1 VLFIKYRKC
10 FHILQESQKRY
21 FNPGGFCY
29 AFKDPERPGMPT
41 PTREQRD
48 ASGFYLGLLNCIRD
62 TCVTTEYN
70 EQVISNF
77 QMQSMLELS
86 ATAGDGT
93 KLKKL
98 NKKAKDNMLSVRV
111 RDLSGLEESLDN
123 YFAGEQVDGYKWE
136 RENGE
141 EERLPTLKRD
151 TIKTLPETLVFHL
164 QRFETDYMMD
174 PPQTKK
180 INSRFVIPQTLDMT
194 KYTLEGRTMDEDNKP
209 LPHPEEYYQFELHGI
224 TIHTGTA
231 NGGHY
236 YSYARERG
244 SYPANWMC
252 FNDEKVKKWS
262 VDNLERDCFGGETE
276 RNGRKYQNM
285 ANAFMVFYERKK
297 KIVSKDGKSGSS
309 REVSHNGANVTLDE
323 ESKSTMT
330 CTLVQFTLRLPMMHV
345 FHQLL

>member
-1 VLFIKYRKC
+1 MFNVDIKKIPNQNDLMDSVIYQVQKM
-10 FHILQESQKRY
+10 FSYLQESQKRY

-48 ASGFYLGLLNCIRD
+48 ASGFYLGLLNSIRD

-98 NKKAKDNMLSVRV
+98 NKIKDNMLSVRV

-123 YFAGEQVDGYKWE
+123 YFAGEQVMVQME

-174 PPQTKK
+174 PPQRK
-180 INSRFVIPQTLDMT
+180 INSRFVIPQTLDMIN
-194 KYTLEGRTMDEDNKP
+194 TL
-209 LPHPEEYYQFELHGI
+209 
-224 TIHTGTA
+224 
-231 NGGHY
+231 
-236 YSYARERG
+236 
-244 SYPANWMC
+244 
-252 FNDEKVKKWS
+252 
-262 VDNLERDCFGGETE
+262 
-276 RNGRKYQNM
+276 
-285 ANAFMVFYERKK
+285 
-297 KIVSKDGKSGSS
+297 
-309 REVSHNGANVTLDE
+309 
-323 ESKSTMT
+323 
-330 CTLVQFTLRLPMMHV
+330 
-345 FHQLL
+345 